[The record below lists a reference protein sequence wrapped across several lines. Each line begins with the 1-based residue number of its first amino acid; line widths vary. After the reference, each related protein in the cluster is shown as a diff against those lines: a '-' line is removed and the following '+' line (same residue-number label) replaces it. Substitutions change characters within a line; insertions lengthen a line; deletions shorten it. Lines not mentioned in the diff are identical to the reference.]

1 MSEDLAEFRDQVNR
15 GGRLSELVYA
25 LEGMDDEQRRKTET
39 ALSDTSI
46 TAGAIARVV
55 RSWGWDRVT
64 EHSVAT
70 YRRNNGL
77 RQ

>member
-1 MSEDLAEFRDQVNR
+1 MSEDLAEFREQVNR
-15 GGRLSELVYA
+15 GGRLSELEYA
-25 LEGMDDEQRRKTET
+25 LQGMSKEQRRKTDK
-39 ALSDTSI
+39 ALADSSI
-46 TAGAIARVV
+46 TAGAIARIV